1 MRSQINIHYLIF
13 LFYTAGVLHDLTQLR
28 EKVNLKNSVAYVV
41 VNKIKMSR
49 SEKQKIPLKIDAF
62 FSKHNFHNK
71 YDTE

>member
-1 MRSQINIHYLIF
+1 
-13 LFYTAGVLHDLTQLR
+13 LTQLR